1 MPFWGHGDKVRLQ
14 RTERLDL
21 SHGCLFFRGFQG
33 PAAWPGTC
41 LGVPSCDLEI
51 SIRCDF
57 RVKPAMTGMTGEAM
71 KTSFVSFPGLAL
83 QLELTDQLEETVS
96 EGHQERKVV
105 SFSDLAAGKR
115 EL

>member
-1 MPFWGHGDKVRLQ
+1 
-14 RTERLDL
+14 
-21 SHGCLFFRGFQG
+21 
-33 PAAWPGTC
+33 
-41 LGVPSCDLEI
+41 
-51 SIRCDF
+51 
-57 RVKPAMTGMTGEAM
+57 MTGMTGEAM

-83 QLELTDQLEETVS
+83 QLEPTDQLEETVS